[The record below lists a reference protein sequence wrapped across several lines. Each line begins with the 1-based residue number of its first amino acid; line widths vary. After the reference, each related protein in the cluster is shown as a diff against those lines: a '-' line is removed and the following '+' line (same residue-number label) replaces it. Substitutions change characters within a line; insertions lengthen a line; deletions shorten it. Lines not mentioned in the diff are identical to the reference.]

1 MRYFGSVFR
10 PPSEA
15 DSYILQVTYGCSH
28 NKCTFCGMYQDKQF
42 RLRPF
47 DEVAQD
53 IIEASRH
60 DPGIRRVFLAD
71 GDAMALKTDKLI
83 KILDLLG
90 EKFTR
95 LERVGIYADAHGI
108 LRKSPEEL
116 VLLKEK
122 KLSILYL
129 GLESGSDQVLTMI
142 KKGSTAAEMI
152 EAVHKARH
160 AHMQVSVIA
169 LLGVGGETLS
179 REHAQDTAKVIS
191 QMGPDYFSA
200 LTLTLVPGTELFEQ
214 AQSGSFL
221 PLSPE
226 DSLRE
231 LGQMIAAIDSNVPIV
246 FRTNHASNY
255 VPLRGV
261 LSEDKEQMLKQIQW
275 ALENKALRPERL
287 RGL

>member
-42 RLRPF
+42 RVRPF
-47 DEVAQD
+47 DEVEQD
-53 IIEASRH
+53 ITEAAKH

-83 KILDLLG
+83 KILDLIG
-90 EKFTR
+90 EKFKK
-95 LERVGIYADAHGI
+95 LERIGIYADAHGI

-116 VLLKEK
+116 SLLKEK
-122 KLSILYL
+122 KLGILYL
-129 GLESGSDQVLTMI
+129 GLESGSDQVLSLI
-142 KKGSTAAEMI
+142 KKGSTANEMI
-152 EAVHKARH
+152 EAVQKARR
-160 AHMQVSVIA
+160 ANIQVSVIA
-169 LLGVGGETLS
+169 LLGIGGETKS
-179 REHAQDTAKVIS
+179 REHAQETASVIS
-191 QMGPDYFSA
+191 QMSPDYFSA
-200 LTLTLVPGTELFEQ
+200 LTLTLVPGTELFKQ
-214 AQSGSFL
+214 AQQGEFL

-231 LGQMIAAIDSNVPIV
+231 LGQMIASIQSNEPIV

-261 LSEDKEQMLKQIQW
+261 LPQDKEQMLHQIQW
-275 ALENKALRPERL
+275 ALDNKALRPERL